1 MSAKLNIFM
10 VGGRRCGKTTVLS
23 KIYNQFNTVLH
34 HGPGEG
40 PDLFSINL
48 DINDIPHITS
58 AESAVNS
65 IFCDNGAYDV
75 FPVED
80 YNPSYAMTENKFN
93 LCPIIPGASLKVG
106 FRDIPGEWCNGTV
119 IGEDGQRNPNMVTAK
134 GIDGNVETKN
144 AIEFVVDYIR
154 ASTVTIIAIDTPAM
168 IEEHGAFNNAINR
181 IGPITEAFKTALGD
195 NGGDENISD
204 KLILFVPLKCEKY
217 VVNKDGTIDNDGM
230 RKVAQHVRQSYVDL
244 IGNIGNHPVLRESV
258 SAAILP
264 IVTIKEVLWS
274 SYECIWNGQDGAS
287 IFDANG
293 RPRIFPEYYDP
304 KNLIKPF
311 FSFRN
316 YTMHKNAL
324 DNGSLSEFCEQPLV
338 YSLVYSMNLYLYRKQ
353 NPAKVAHKGL
363 FGAILAMFVKISN
376 FLKKNRGALFGLF
389 NGDGTYRQEINR
401 LKVKKMLRGNGFEII
416 QDVRQLL

>member
-23 KIYNQFNTVLH
+23 RIYRQFDTVLH

-48 DINDIPHITS
+48 DTDDITHITD

-65 IFCDNGAYDV
+65 IFRDNEAYDV

-80 YNPSYAMTENKFN
+80 YNPTNAMTENRFK
-93 LCPIIPGASLKVG
+93 LCPIKGGSSLPIG

-168 IEEHGAFNNAINR
+168 MEAKGAFNNAINR
-181 IGPITEAFKTALGD
+181 IGPITEAFKTALGN

-217 VVNKDGTIDNDGM
+217 VVNGDGTINNDGM
-230 RKVAQHVRQSYVDL
+230 RSVAQHVRQSYADL
-244 IGNIGNHPVLRESV
+244 INNIGNHPVLSQSV

-274 SYECIWNGQDGAS
+274 SYGCIWKGQDGAS
-287 IFDANG
+287 VFGNNG
-293 RPRIFPEYYDP
+293 NPRTFPEYYDP

-311 FSFRN
+311 FCFKD
-316 YTMHKNAL
+316 YTKHESAKK
-324 DNGSLSEFCEQPLV
+324 NGSQSEFCEQPLV
-338 YSLVYSMNLYLYRKQ
+338 YSLVYSMNLYLYRKKC
-353 NPAKVAHKGL
+353 PAKVFHKGL
-363 FGAILAMFVKISN
+363 FGKILAMFEKISN
-376 FLKKNRGALFGLF
+376 FIDRNLGGLF
-389 NGDGTYRQEINR
+389 TLFDTDTAYKTEVER
-401 LKVKKMLRGNGFEII
+401 LSRKKMLRSNGFEII
-416 QDVRQLL
+416 QNNRHLL